1 MKTVKRIK
9 SITICSSASFYREVI
24 EIKNELRKQGFAVF
38 VPVTALKM
46 QRANDYTVAK
56 HKVWYDNPKLY
67 HQKTAKMKGHLRQI
81 DKGDAILVVNLKK
94 KGIDGYI
101 GGNVL
106 LEMFYAWMLRKPIIV
121 LNPIS
126 DKCTLKEEVLG
137 MGPSFLGGNVS
148 ELKKIK

>member
-1 MKTVKRIK
+1 MKTVKRIE

-24 EIKNELRKQGFAVF
+24 EIKNELRKQGFTVF

-46 QRANDYTVAK
+46 QKSGDYTVAK
-56 HKVWYDNPKLY
+56 HKVWYDNPKMY

-94 KGIDGYI
+94 KGISGYV

-106 LEMFYAWMLRKPIIV
+106 LEMFYAWMLGKPIYI
-121 LNPIS
+121 LNSVS
-126 DKCTLKEEVLG
+126 DKCDLKEEVLG
-137 MGPSFLGGNVS
+137 MKPLFLDGKLDKL
-148 ELKKIK
+148 LKN